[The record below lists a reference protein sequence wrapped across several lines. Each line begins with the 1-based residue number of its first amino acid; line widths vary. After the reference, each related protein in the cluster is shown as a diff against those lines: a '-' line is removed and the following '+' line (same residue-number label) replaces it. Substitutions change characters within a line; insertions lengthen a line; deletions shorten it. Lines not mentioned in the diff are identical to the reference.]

1 MNMSLP
7 GIGIF
12 LGLTV
17 PFFLLTVWA
26 LVDVSM
32 KTFPSMGEK
41 VAWWLISL
49 IPFIGWLI
57 YLVIGFRRGTRAD
70 NIA

>member
-1 MNMSLP
+1 MSLS
-7 GIGIF
+7 GIAIF
-12 LGLTV
+12 LALTV

-32 KTFPSMGEK
+32 KTFPGKGEK

-57 YLVIGFRRGTRAD
+57 YLVIGFRRGTRGD